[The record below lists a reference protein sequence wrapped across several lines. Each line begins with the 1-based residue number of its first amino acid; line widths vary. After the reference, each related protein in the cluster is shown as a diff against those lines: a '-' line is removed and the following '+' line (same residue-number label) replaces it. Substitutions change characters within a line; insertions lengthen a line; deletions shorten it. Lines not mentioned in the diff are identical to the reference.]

1 MNIFL
6 SSNFSKLMINRNFK
20 SMLLLSVILKP
31 LFRILIKPNKNCK
44 IPLLFLLLLESKA
57 LPENYSLFI
66 YMRPRNSIRQQTS
79 DIQPFTIII
88 SNNSAATASSNE
100 ASGRRN
106 KEISADWRET
116 AQQSWQCWIMRANA
130 FKYSAFPFHQ
140 TIHWTIRNGE
150 YFLSGIIVQTFN
162 GLRGA

>member
-66 YMRPRNSIRQQTS
+66 YMRPRNSIRQQTA
-79 DIQPFTIII
+79 DIWHPAIYDHHQQQQR
-88 SNNSAATASSNE
+88 SNSQQQWGIRQAKQRNLRRLERDSTA
-100 ASGRRN
+100 
-106 KEISADWRET
+106 
-116 AQQSWQCWIMRANA
+116 QSWQCWIMRANA
-130 FKYSAFPFHQ
+130 F
-140 TIHWTIRNGE
+140 
-150 YFLSGIIVQTFN
+150 
-162 GLRGA
+162 